1 MIWPAQAEWHG
12 SEELAPIVRLCWSEL
27 SRDGTLVQ
35 FPRRRARLA
44 RRNHLIRIDMRQP
57 WSRSLQMFRRRPFV
71 AIIIDV
77 EFDAVVVRVLVIECR
92 L

>member
-1 MIWPAQAEWHG
+1 MIAKALQKNGLMIWPAQAEWHG

-44 RRNHLIRIDMRQP
+44 RRNHLIAF
-57 WSRSLQMFRRRPFV
+57 SFSF
-71 AIIIDV
+71 
-77 EFDAVVVRVLVIECR
+77 AV
-92 L
+92 